1 MLEQKETIQGMAA
14 SASSGGATFRGRA
27 RVCYLRHAFRGQLLP
42 PLRTVRQD
50 RPLFLQESLPAVSGC
65 LGRRQ
70 SRHVPQYPRPSVAS
84 WLYDSRLSQ
93 RHADGLIP
101 GFLCFSLKIDIIFIF
116 SISTLILAVIAIKQ
130 MSGFSYLNTIWRM
143 IVALVPFFFL
153 GVFLIVVG
161 YLLLLLYAYI
171 KFS

>member
-1 MLEQKETIQGMAA
+1 MAA

-42 PLRTVRQD
+42 PLRTVCQN

-101 GFLCFSLKIDIIFIF
+101 GFLCFSLKIDIIF